1 MSDSLRILCL
11 ETSSQIC
18 SVAILDGDK
27 ITELKSE
34 KIQNHAEVLMGMIH
48 QCCEQ
53 AGVQLKEL
61 HAIALSD
68 GPGSYTGLRIGSS
81 TAKGIC
87 FALNLPLIAV
97 NTLKALAWDA
107 LRSHTEALIW
117 PMIDA
122 RRMEVYECVFDR
134 QLNAV
139 SEMHSGIITEPGF
152 EPEFLKGQ
160 SVLVCGDGAKKTA
173 SHLSY
178 KIYDNHPEAGFL
190 CALARQAYTE
200 GNFVDTALYEPFYLK
215 SANITVSKR

>member
-18 SVAILDGDK
+18 SVALLDGDK

-34 KIQNHAEVLMGMIH
+34 KIQNHAEVLMGMI
-48 QCCEQ
+48 QSCCEQ
-53 AGVQLKEL
+53 AGIRLNEL
-61 HAIALSD
+61 NAIALSD

-87 FALNLPLIAV
+87 FALNLPLIAI
-97 NTLKALAWDA
+97 NTLKSLAWDA
-107 LRSHTEALIW
+107 LRSHSESLIW

-139 SEMHSGIITEPGF
+139 TDRRSSIITEPGF
-152 EPEFLKGQ
+152 EPGILKGQ
-160 SVLVCGDGAKKTA
+160 SMLLCGDGAKKTE

-178 KIYDNHPEAGFL
+178 KIYDNHPQAGFL
-190 CALARQAYTE
+190 CALAKQAYIDKD
-200 GNFVDTALYEPFYLK
+200 FVDTALYEPFYLK
-215 SANITVSKR
+215 SANITVSKS